1 MVSTFFINKSIREK
15 INILYE
21 EGTFITSIRYYK
33 HKVNLFLLNGYYVEV
48 FYNHKLDLIDK
59 IQLLESRHTRMKFYC
74 DQIRLPAF

>member
-1 MVSTFFINKSIREK
+1 MSSFFINKSIREK

-48 FYNHKLDLIDK
+48 FYNHKLDLIEK
-59 IQLLESRHTRMKFYC
+59 IQLLESQHTRMKFYC
-74 DQIRLPAF
+74 DQIRLPAL